1 MPPAEEIPFTL
12 LGPKPEIPPA
22 FWASH
27 WGVALIGVAGLA
39 LALLLG
45 FRLITRKPAQKPPFL
60 VLEDELAAAETL
72 PTADAVVRVTR
83 AFRAYLHAVDARAL
97 PSLSTE
103 ELLAVIGVIPVFLPA
118 RQPLAA
124 ALRSADAAKFAGT
137 ALEASLLIAGV
148 REAAK
153 RIEDAR
159 RTFARP
165 VTPPLVP
172 PRPAA
177 AAPIVPVAT
186 PLGGVILVDTPAQ
199 PAAATPPPLPPPL
212 PVPPPLPRR
221 EQS

>member
-12 LGPKPEIPPA
+12 LGPKPEIAPA

-27 WGVALIGVAGLA
+27 WGVALIGVAVLA

-45 FRLITRKPAQKPPFL
+45 FKLITRKPAQKPPSAI
-60 VLEDELAAAETL
+60 LEGELAAAENL
-72 PTADAVVRVTR
+72 PTEEAVVRVTR
-83 AFRAYLHAVDARAL
+83 SFRAYLHAVDARAL

-103 ELLAVIGVIPVFLPA
+103 ELLAATGVIPVFMPA

-165 VTPPLVP
+165 TPPPLIP
-172 PRPAA
+172 PRPAV
-177 AAPIVPVAT
+177 APIV
-186 PLGGVILVDTPAQ
+186 TPAATD
-199 PAAATPPPLPPPL
+199 PGTPPPLPPRL

-221 EQS
+221 DHA

>member
-12 LGPKPEIPPA
+12 LGPRPEIAPA

-27 WGVALIGVAGLA
+27 WGVALIGVAVLA

-45 FRLITRKPAQKPPFL
+45 FKLITRKPAQKPPSAI
-60 VLEDELAAAETL
+60 LEGELAAAENL
-72 PTADAVVRVTR
+72 PTEEAVVRVTR
-83 AFRAYLHAVDARAL
+83 SFRAYLHAVDARAL

-103 ELLAVIGVIPVFLPA
+103 ELLAATGVIPVFMPA

-165 VTPPLVP
+165 TPPPLIP
-172 PRPAA
+172 PRPAV
-177 AAPIVPVAT
+177 APIV
-186 PLGGVILVDTPAQ
+186 TPAATD
-199 PAAATPPPLPPPL
+199 PGTPPPLPPRL

-221 EQS
+221 DHA

>member
-45 FRLITRKPAQKPPFL
+45 FKLITRKPAQKPPFKI
-60 VLEDELAAAETL
+60 LEGELAAAEAL
-72 PTADAVVRVTR
+72 PSADAVVRVTR

-103 ELLAVIGVIPVFLPA
+103 ELLAVTGVIPVFLPA

-124 ALRSADAAKFAGT
+124 ALRSADAAKFAGAGLET
-137 ALEASLLIAGV
+137 ALLIAGL
-148 REAAK
+148 REAA
-153 RIEDAR
+153 RRVEDAR

-165 VTPPLVP
+165 VTPPLIP
-172 PRPAA
+172 ARPAA
-177 AAPIVPVAT
+177 AAPTVPVAT
-186 PLGGVILVDTPAQ
+186 PSGGVILADTPA
-199 PAAATPPPLPPPL
+199 PDAPATPPPLPPSL

-221 EQS
+221 EQP

>member
-12 LGPKPEIPPA
+12 LGPKPEVPPG
-22 FWASH
+22 FWASY
-27 WGVALIGVAGLA
+27 WGAAVLGVALLAAVALVVLRLRRRGPA
-39 LALLLG
+39 ARPPLALLEG
-45 FRLITRKPAQKPPFL
+45 
-60 VLEDELAAAETL
+60 ELTAAETL
-72 PTADAVVRVTR
+72 PSAEAVVRVTR

-103 ELLAVIGVIPVFLPA
+103 ELLASTGAIPVFMPA

-124 ALRSADAAKFAGT
+124 ALRSADAAKFAGS

-165 VTPPLVP
+165 APAPLIP

-177 AAPIVPVAT
+177 VTPIVA
-186 PLGGVILVDTPAQ
+186 
-199 PAAATPPPLPPPL
+199 PAATAQGEPAPAPPPL

-221 EQS
+221 DQA

>member
-1 MPPAEEIPFTL
+1 MPPVEEIPFTL
-12 LGPKPEIPPA
+12 LGPRPEIAPA

-27 WGVALIGVAGLA
+27 WGVALIGVAVLA

-45 FRLITRKPAQKPPFL
+45 FKLITRKPAQKPPSAI
-60 VLEDELAAAETL
+60 LEGELAAAETL
-72 PTADAVVRVTR
+72 PTEEAVVRVTR
-83 AFRAYLHAVDARAL
+83 SFRAYLHAVDARAL

-103 ELLAVIGVIPVFLPA
+103 ELLAATGVIPVFMPA

-165 VTPPLVP
+165 TPPPLIP
-172 PRPAA
+172 PRPAV
-177 AAPIVPVAT
+177 APIV
-186 PLGGVILVDTPAQ
+186 TPAATD
-199 PAAATPPPLPPPL
+199 PGTPPPLPPHL

-221 EQS
+221 DHA